1 MTEMTVT
8 VKSTTG
14 TQPLTFTRINNTLV
28 QITDEHGATQIYRV
42 ADILTAVEDKGDNRD
57 D

>member
-1 MTEMTVT
+1 MTDMTVT

-14 TQPLTFTRINNTLV
+14 TQPLTFTRISPALV

-42 ADILTAVEDKGDNRD
+42 ADILTAVEDKGESRNG
-57 D
+57 